1 MQQTLNLGYTNLTE
15 TQLNLIKDHFIGR
28 QGTFDIF
35 FLSAEVWNGYTT
47 PPVALVDAYAW
58 RYAGPP
64 SISDGIVGRWSV
76 DVELVTHAIDT
87 GDLVFDGLSASATE
101 TRTYNVDAGTASAS
115 PARTHVINSGSAA

>member
-1 MQQTLNLGYTNLTE
+1 MGQTLTLGYTNLTE
-15 TQLNLIKDHFIGR
+15 TQLNLIKDHYIA
-28 QGTFDIF
+28 QEGTFDIF
-35 FLSAEVWNGYTT
+35 FLSSEVWNGYST
-47 PPVALVDAYAW
+47 PPIALLDTYAW

-64 SISDGIVGRWSV
+64 TISDGIVGRWAV

-87 GDLVFDGLSASATE
+87 GYLVFDGLSASATE

>member
-1 MQQTLNLGYTNLTE
+1 MGQTLTLGYTNLTE
-15 TQLNLIKDHFIGR
+15 TQLNLIKDHYIA
-28 QGTFDIF
+28 QEGTFDIF
-35 FLSAEVWNGYTT
+35 FLSSEVWNGYS
-47 PPVALVDAYAW
+47 PPPIALLDTYAW

-64 SISDGIVGRWSV
+64 TISDGIVGRWAV

>member
-1 MQQTLNLGYTNLTE
+1 MGQTLTLGYTNLTE
-15 TQLNLIKDHFIGR
+15 TQLNLIKDHYIA
-28 QGTFDIF
+28 QEGTFDIF
-35 FLSAEVWNGYTT
+35 FLSSEAWNGYST
-47 PPVALVDAYAW
+47 PPIALVDTYAW

-64 SISDGIVGRWSV
+64 TISDGIVGRWAV

-87 GDLVFDGLSASATE
+87 GDLAFDGLSASATE